1 MDFFLQ
7 TVKLERQPISSGRH
21 YKVNCI
27 KCSNYGSVISGGNEG
42 IVYILT
48 PTNPPK
54 VIAKIDGSGSEITS
68 VSRSLIYNDISHFYS
83 KKMCLIF
90 RLIIKMTL

>member
-7 TVKLERQPISSGRH
+7 TVKLVRPINDSRN
-21 YKVNCI
+21 YKLNCI
-27 KCSNYGSVISGGNEG
+27 KCTNYGSIITGGNEG
-42 IVYILT
+42 FVYILT

-54 VIAKIDGSGSEITS
+54 VIAKIYDSVSEITS
-68 VSRSLIYNDISHFYS
+68 VSRSLIYNDISHFFYT
-83 KKMCLIF
+83 KIMYLIF